1 MILIVYTPIPLP
13 SATGHHRKRK
23 SFHSFL
29 SNYQKR
35 LLHKSRQ
42 TLNTTRTVF
51 NGYFLVFSQQ
61 IAHRATHGETTGL
74 LLVVPTFGDI
84 FELYFYSP
92 LYQPLA
98 ISSSFIFPLVRRTL
112 LTASLRI
119 SSNSSSVK

>member
-84 FELYFYSP
+84 FELYFPSCTADVVDS
-92 LYQPLA
+92 LSAHILQ
-98 ISSSFIFPLVRRTL
+98 FFGHIFNRLSQLITQNII
-112 LTASLRI
+112 A
-119 SSNSSSVK
+119 